1 MTYMRRSGGLVK
13 GLLLH
18 CIINISFTYC
28 WELSLP
34 NNPEFNRFT
43 FPKHRD
49 FKLDFD
55 FSLRVGA
62 QFGLIFMLRVDR
74 VWSSVCR
81 SESLLRRALLPCGLM
96 VPCWRLPLR
105 S

>member
-1 MTYMRRSGGLVK
+1 MNRGPTALLQCNMTYMLSNNRLVK

-18 CIINISFTYC
+18 CIINVSFTFRR
-28 WELSLP
+28 ELSLA
-34 NNPEFNRFT
+34 NNPQFNRFT

-62 QFGLIFMLRVDR
+62 QFGLIFMVRVDR

-81 SESLLRRALLPCGLM
+81 SESLL
-96 VPCWRLPLR
+96 
-105 S
+105 